1 MTAQKLV
8 LILAANLGC
17 LGVIL
22 GAFGGHVVKDKFCP
36 EMTAVYEV
44 GVRYQ
49 MYHAIAL
56 LCIGL
61 TIGQFGSSSLLS
73 ASAGLIFGGT
83 LLFSV
88 SLYALALSGIK
99 ILGIIT
105 PIGGV
110 LMIMGW
116 LAFGLGV
123 YRIDA

>member
-22 GAFGGHVVKDKFCP
+22 GAFGGHVVKDKLCP

-49 MYHAIAL
+49 MYHALAL

-61 TIGQFGSSSLLS
+61 TIGQIGASTLLTTS
-73 ASAGLIFGGT
+73 AWLVFGGT

-88 SLYALALSGIK
+88 SLYVLALTGIK
-99 ILGIIT
+99 ILGMIT
-105 PIGGV
+105 PIGGL
-110 LMIMGW
+110 LMIFGW
-116 LAFGLGV
+116 IAFGLGV
-123 YRIDA
+123 YRSDS